1 MKLKQKKILMR
12 KNPTVLDYN
21 EIFKN
26 INIVNLTPK
35 YKLSNNGK
43 KAIYTIIQ
51 LQDGWLASGVNDG
64 DII

>member
-51 LQDGWLASGVNDG
+51 LQDG
-64 DII
+64 